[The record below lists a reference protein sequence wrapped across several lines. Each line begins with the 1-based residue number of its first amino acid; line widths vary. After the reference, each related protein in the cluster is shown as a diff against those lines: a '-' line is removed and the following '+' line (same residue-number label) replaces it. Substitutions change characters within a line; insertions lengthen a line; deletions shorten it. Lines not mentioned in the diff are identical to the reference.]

1 MLLHHKYSGF
11 HLIEILITL
20 TITAII
26 SHWMLSNYRLYIVEE
41 RRREAEQAL
50 FSCAS
55 ALEEFA
61 IQHGKFTGATLK
73 KLKINPRI
81 KGRSYELQINLAN
94 DNRYII
100 SAHPLEHQAALD
112 KKCGVLVLTSTG
124 EKSVTGSNSA
134 EQCW

>member
-1 MLLHHKYSGF
+1 MLLAHKYSGF

-26 SHWMLSNYRLYIVEE
+26 SHWMLSNYQFYIVEE

-61 IQHGKFTGATLK
+61 IQYGKFTGATLK
-73 KLKINPRI
+73 KLKINPRL

-100 SAHPLEHQAALD
+100 SAHPLERQAKLD
-112 KKCGVLVLTSTG
+112 KKCGVLVLTSIG